1 METRYFK
8 RNRYLDRLIA
18 FKDTDLI
25 KVVTGIRR
33 CGKST
38 LLDMMRQHLIG
49 EGVEPGR
56 LFTFKMESFEFSD
69 IRDYRELYRIVRKRV
84 GDSESPYLFFDE
96 LQNVEDW
103 EKAINAL
110 RVDLPCDIYVTGS
123 NAFLL
128 SSEIATL
135 ISGRYVEVRVHPL
148 TFAEYLEFGEF
159 HLSDASSAAVAQ
171 DGEIVLL
178 SDLLERY
185 LAFGGF
191 PYIAKSNLPEDACK
205 EYVHSL
211 YQTVIERD
219 ILSRDARRGRRA
231 ITQRGLLERI
241 CRYLADNISNSTSIN
256 KIVGTLKGEAGSKAS
271 NATVAAYIDA
281 LEETYL
287 FTNVRRFDLKGRDVL
302 KTGGKY
308 YIEDLGIRSYLDGY
322 RGSDSGRVLENT
334 IYNQLVYEGYDVY
347 TGHLRAGEVD
357 FVAIGSG
364 SDRKF
369 IQVTESIDE
378 RATRER
384 EFRPLKFLTLGKV
397 TDESEK
403 ILVVKTG
410 SHPSDID
417 GIKIVSAVDFLL
429 GRYS

>member
-1 METRYFK
+1 MAAQFFK
-8 RNRYLDRLIA
+8 RDRYLNKLIA

-38 LLDMMRQHLIG
+38 LLDMMRQHLLE
-49 EGVEPGR
+49 EGVAPSR
-56 LFTFKMESFEFSD
+56 LFTFKMESFEFSE
-69 IRDYRELYRIVRKRV
+69 IKDYRELYTVVRSRV
-84 GDSESPYLFFDE
+84 GEAESPYLFFDE

-110 RVDLPCDIYVTGS
+110 RVDLECDIYVTGS

-135 ISGRYVEVRVHPL
+135 ISGRYVEIRVHPL
-148 TFAEYLEFGEF
+148 SFAEYLEFGGYR
-159 HLSDASSAAVAQ
+159 LGDNSSAAIARG
-171 DGEIVLL
+171 DGVVPLA
-178 SDLLERY
+178 DLLEEY
-185 LAFGGF
+185 LTFGGF
-191 PYIAKSNLPEDACK
+191 PYIAKSNLAEDACK

-211 YQTVIERD
+211 YRTVIERD

-231 ITQRGLLERI
+231 ITQKGLLERI
-241 CRYLADNISNSTSIN
+241 CRYLSDNISNSTSIN
-256 KIVGTLKGEAGSKAS
+256 KIAGTLQGEVGGKTS

-287 FTNVRRFDLKGRDVL
+287 YTKVPRYDLKGRDIL

-308 YIEDLGIRSYLDGY
+308 YIEDLGVRSYLDGY
-322 RGSDSGRVLENT
+322 RGSDSGRVLENA
-334 IYNQLVYEGYDVY
+334 IYNQLVYEGYEVY

-357 FVAIGSG
+357 FVSIGSG
-364 SDRKF
+364 ADRKF
-369 IQVTESIDE
+369 IQVTESIDD

-384 EFRPLKFLTLGKV
+384 EFRPLKLLTLGKV
-397 TDESEK
+397 KDASEK
-403 ILVVKTG
+403 ILIVKSG

-429 GRYS
+429 GR